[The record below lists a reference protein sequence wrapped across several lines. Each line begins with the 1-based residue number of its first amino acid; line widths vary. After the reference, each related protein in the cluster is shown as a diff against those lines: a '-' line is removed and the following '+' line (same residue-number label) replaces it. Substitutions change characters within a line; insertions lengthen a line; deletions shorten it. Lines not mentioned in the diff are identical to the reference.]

1 MAEREFDGLYARLDD
16 LCSMTA
22 RGELGITDFLSL
34 RELYFARKY
43 LDGRAERYSVFGGYD
58 GAERCRVY
66 LLPDY
71 IPDDC
76 PIPYLSEYGFEPDV
90 CALRLKTDG
99 YRHLEHRDYLGSLLG
114 LGVERAVIGDIL
126 VLGEDGASA
135 IVFCTSA
142 IADFFISEPRR
153 VASER
158 VRVTKIPFDE
168 IEVPTRRTLEIS
180 DTVAS
185 ARLDCVIGAIC
196 SLSRDKAKALI
207 CAGLVQVD
215 FELQERPDR
224 SVVAPAVISVRGYG
238 RYTVLSLSELTRK
251 GRIRL
256 RAEKFL

>member
-16 LCSMTA
+16 LCSMAA
-22 RGELGITDFLSL
+22 RGELGISDFLSL
-34 RELYFARKY
+34 RELYFAKKY
-43 LDGRAERYSVFGGYD
+43 LDRRAERYLVFGGYE

-71 IPDDC
+71 IPDGATADT
-76 PIPYLSEYGFEPDV
+76 LTEYGHESDV
-90 CALRLKTDG
+90 CALLVQTDG
-99 YRHLEHRDYLGSLLG
+99 YRRLEHRDYLGSLLG

-126 VLGEDGASA
+126 ILGEDGASA
-135 IVFCTSA
+135 TVLCTSL
-142 IADFFISEPRR
+142 IADFFMSEPRR
-153 VASER
+153 VAGER
-158 VRVTKIPFDE
+158 ARISRMPFGE
-168 IEVPTRRTLEIS
+168 IEVPTRRTVEIC

-207 CAGLVQVD
+207 CAGLVQLD

-224 SVVAPAVISVRGYG
+224 QVSAPATISVRGYG
-238 RYTVLSLSELTRK
+238 RYSLISLSELTRK

-256 RAEKFL
+256 GAEKFL